1 MSLHRQSTAP
11 HTEHLTVVGEA
22 KLDFVPDRVELG
34 VSLTRIADT
43 AALAKADID
52 ARAARVLAIAREL
65 GLETRDLRASEL
77 VISPHREYRNGEYRH
92 EGYSAQREIQ
102 LMLRDI
108 AAFNPLLSRLVE
120 VPVDK
125 VTGIKTRLNDPASAQ
140 QAALAGA
147 IEDAKGKAAAIARQF
162 GVGLGQVFSINAIP
176 HERDFYIGGAAA
188 RVSEEDASF
197 EPGMI
202 EVEAKIE
209 VTFHLN
215 KPEPR

>member
-1 MSLHRQSTAP
+1 MSRHRQSTAP
-11 HTEHLTVVGEA
+11 HTEHLTVVGQA
-22 KLDFVPDRVELG
+22 RLDFVPDMVELG
-34 VSLTRIADT
+34 VSLIRIADT

-52 ARAARVLAIAREL
+52 ARAARVLAIARDL

-77 VISPHREYRNGEYRH
+77 MIAPHREYRDGEYHH

-108 AAFNPLLSRLVE
+108 AAFNPLLSRLLE
-120 VPVDK
+120 VPIDK
-125 VTGIKTRLNDPASAQ
+125 VTGIKTRLGDPASAQ

-147 IEDAKGKAAAIARQF
+147 IEDAKGKATAIASQF
-162 GVGLGQVFSINAIP
+162 GVGLGHVFSINATP
-176 HERDFYIGGAAA
+176 HDSDHDFDPVPA
-188 RVSEEDASF
+188 RLSEEEAGF

-209 VTFHLN
+209 VTFHLDL
-215 KPEPR
+215 PEPR